1 MKILLSVTCL
11 FFVSR
16 LVFCQVA
23 INTDGSAVSDP
34 SALLEIKKAT
44 FAKVKIRSL
53 HYNDTAQIEL
63 SNRTTSNS
71 GTDFRITAKREQ
83 GFFFSSV
90 SDLAQNTNDSLFTIR
105 TNGRVGIGIK
115 NPSYKLDVNGDIN
128 LNSYLRVN
136 GSAGANG
143 QVLTSTGTGAPAWKT
158 GAYGDNIRF
167 GLRFNGT
174 SSPVLISNLY
184 YNLSP
189 SDVGITPGTTSISI
203 NQSGLYHFEGEY
215 SGTVQGTGFS
225 GAPEFSLRLSITGS
239 STYGLNLCTWKQLVY
254 RTAVINNWYLQ
265 DNFSIDMYVTAPA
278 QLLVYRTFL
287 ASTTPTYTDASVTM
301 YGYLISQ

>member
-1 MKILLSVTCL
+1 MKKLLSFTYL
-11 FFVSR
+11 FFLAEIAFS
-16 LVFCQVA
+16 QVA
-23 INTDGSAVSDP
+23 ISSDGATTTDPKAM
-34 SALLEIKKAT
+34 LEVKKAD
-44 FAKVKIRSL
+44 FSKVKIRSL
-53 HYNDTAQIEL
+53 NYTDTAQLEL
-63 SNRTTSNS
+63 SNRTSSNV

-83 GFFFSSV
+83 GLFFSSV
-90 SDLAQNTNDSLFTIR
+90 SDLPANNHDSLFTIL
-105 TNGRVGIGIK
+105 TNGRIGIGKK
-115 NPSYKLDVNGDIN
+115 NPSFKLDVNGDIN

-158 GAYGDNIRF
+158 SAYGDNIRF

-189 SDVGITPGTTSISI
+189 SDVGIAPGTTSITI
-203 NQSGLYHFEGEY
+203 NQSGLYHFEGVY

-225 GAPEFSLRLSITGS
+225 GPPEFTLSLSLSGS
-239 STYGLNLCTWKQLVY
+239 STYGINLCTWKQLVY
-254 RTAVINNWYLQ
+254 RTAVINNWYQ
-265 DNFSIDMYVTAPA
+265 QENFSIDMYVTAPA
-278 QLLVYRTFL
+278 QLLVYRSFL
-287 ASTTPTYTDASVTM
+287 TSATPSHTEASVTM